1 MWGLKFG
8 IMSLEKSLICYIIL
22 LKIVK
27 KPKRAVVND
36 IQPSCLGQNNA
47 YQKLELHKFQA

>member
-8 IMSLEKSLICYIIL
+8 IISLEKSLICYIIL

-47 YQKLELHKFQA
+47 YPKLELHKFQA